1 MNVVIFWYILLR
13 QCIKRSFISQKPG
26 EGDLFGTRSLS
37 YNSKYFLFHN
47 IVNVYG
53 LTIWNLH
60 KLTVPRATAINLT
73 LLMPCEDS
81 RLSEVEPMKRYV
93 NITGGGN
100 VDRWIIAK
108 PSNLCGPQNDKKNFM
123 DQHLHNDDLCIHRFG
138 DGWCNHFSRKVK
150 ALAVVCRHCSLAT
163 TTCCWCQINKHLQ
176 PALLRIARSISRV
189 LTNSVIET
197 ESQSYWLCN
206 IFIFIHS
213 FFLLVNLVVYTQQ
226 SYP

>member
-37 YNSKYFLFHN
+37 SNSKYFLFHN

-60 KLTVPRATAINLT
+60 KLTVPRATAINLS

-93 NITGGGN
+93 NITGGETWT
-100 VDRWIIAK
+100 VE
-108 PSNLCGPQNDKKNFM
+108 SSQNPPIFVAPKRQKNFM

-163 TTCCWCQINKHLQ
+163 ATCC
-176 PALLRIARSISRV
+176 
-189 LTNSVIET
+189 
-197 ESQSYWLCN
+197 
-206 IFIFIHS
+206 
-213 FFLLVNLVVYTQQ
+213 
-226 SYP
+226 